1 MSALGDS
8 RLSLAIGLTVLVV
21 VFFLW
26 VIFRN
31 VKQVGRLR
39 TLPQPVWS
47 ELGLSTKTGRF
58 LYEPW
63 IFLPMAMLLFVPLE
77 MAKWSLF
84 AALVVFAVLEF
95 IGSMRVRG
103 VWRKHS
109 HSLEEDHHQLLQA
122 DVRGRLFNTIVC
134 FLLASFAALF
144 IQ

>member
-1 MSALGDS
+1 MNALGDS
-8 RLSLAIGLTVLVV
+8 RLSLAIGLTVLLV

-39 TLPQPVWS
+39 SLPHPVWS
-47 ELGLSTKTGRF
+47 ELGLSAKTGRF
-58 LYEPW
+58 FYEPW
-63 IFLPMAMLLFVPLE
+63 IFLPMVLLLFVPLE
-77 MAKWSLF
+77 MAKWSLS
-84 AALVVFAVLEF
+84 AGLVVFAVLEL
-95 IGSMRVRG
+95 IGSLRVRG
-103 VWRKHS
+103 VWRRHAN
-109 HSLEEDHHQLLQA
+109 SLEEDHHQLLQA